1 MMKKKNIY
9 LVIRDQEHVF
19 MIKHL
24 KNISKWSLEM
34 SYCIPTIHM
43 ALFGKNWGC
52 SQYNVCLIFNLNIQS
67 KRFN

>member
-1 MMKKKNIY
+1 MIKKHIY
-9 LVIRDQEHVF
+9 LVVRDQEHVF
-19 MIKHL
+19 MIKHF

-34 SYCIPTIHM
+34 SYCLPTIHM